1 MLSFTPYPNS
11 KETCSLQLKARF
23 REIPGRMNHPWY
35 KQNHFELEVCEIGL
49 TRLLSINTFFLRGV
63 FGPACR
69 NILSGA
75 SKISIDVS
83 TEIFFGRPA
92 INSAAKM
99 RSTPLFV
106 WYPDAEMTGG
116 FPYPIMSPNH
126 AKFFTLKR
134 ETRMVSGHTNF
145 EKHPNHMKL

>member
-1 MLSFTPYPNS
+1 MLSFTPPCWQYPNS
-11 KETCSLQLKARF
+11 KEPCSLQLKARF

-35 KQNHFELEVCEIGL
+35 KQNHPQLEVYEFGL

-75 SKISIDVS
+75 SKISIEVS

-116 FPYPIMSPNH
+116 CRSGWS
-126 AKFFTLKR
+126 KGRRFFAPKYINWI
-134 ETRMVSGHTNF
+134 E
-145 EKHPNHMKL
+145 E

>member
-83 TEIFFGRPA
+83 TEIFFWPSRDQF
-92 INSAAKM
+92 
-99 RSTPLFV
+99 RSEDEEHASLRLVSRCRNDWGVSLSYHVPESCKILYFE
-106 WYPDAEMTGG
+106 AGNKNG
-116 FPYPIMSPNH
+116 FGAH
-126 AKFFTLKR
+126 QF
-134 ETRMVSGHTNF
+134 
-145 EKHPNHMKL
+145 